1 MNFKNRLTSVVFVI
15 AFLLIVGAVGIVFMN
30 SGKEEDE
37 YSFWSSRKET
47 IQLWYTD
54 AALTDYLNN
63 KAVAFYE
70 DTDIRV
76 ETKLVSGLEYLENIN
91 RAGISEEEA
100 TPDVYI
106 VTNDSLEKAY
116 LAGLATNIEHSALVQ
131 DASKFSDAARNAV
144 TYNNHLV
151 GYPLYYETSA
161 LLYNKTHLER
171 MALDAVLKQYPEYY
185 PSSAEA
191 VTTETSDDEEEMD
204 TTNVTFDMLSE
215 EAQALVTATQ
225 QELIPDSVVDIL
237 NLADQY
243 SAPQNVEYFFRW
255 DVSDIF
261 YNYFFVGDYINVG
274 GTAGDDKNQ
283 IDIYNTGSIGSLLAF
298 QEMGRFFSA
307 EEEETSYADIMQE
320 FLEGKTI
327 FTIATSDV
335 LQLLE
340 TAKAEGTF
348 AYEYGV
354 AALPNINDEME
365 TKGMSV
371 TNALVVNGYSMHK
384 EAANAFAAYLADE
397 ASSDLYSK
405 TGKLPARFQIVY
417 DNPNMAVY
425 AKNYEKSVPIPKMLE
440 TSNFWV
446 ELEICFAK
454 VWNGADANAELR
466 ALSEQIKTQ
475 LTGEPF
481 TEEVL
486 ESPKVQLLSAE
497 ESMNT
502 AEHE

>member
-1 MNFKNRLTSVVFVI
+1 MNFKKRLTSVVFVI
-15 AFLLIVGAVGIVFMN
+15 AFLLIVGVVGFVFMN
-30 SGKEEDE
+30 SDSEEDE
-37 YSFWSSRKET
+37 YSFWSGRKET

-54 AALTDYLNN
+54 DALTDYLNN

-91 RAGISEEEA
+91 RASISEGDV

-106 VTNDSLEKAY
+106 ITNDSLEKAY
-116 LAGLATNIEHSALVQ
+116 LAGLATNIENSTLVQ

-161 LLYNKTHLER
+161 LLYNKTHMER
-171 MALDAVLKQYPEYY
+171 MALDAVLDQYPEYY
-185 PSSAEA
+185 PASEEA
-191 VTTETSDDEEEMD
+191 GAIETATEDEERD
-204 TTNVTFDMLSE
+204 TSAVTFDMLSE
-215 EAQALVTATQ
+215 DAQALVTAAQ

-237 NLADQY
+237 NFADQY

-274 GTAGDDKNQ
+274 GVAGDDKNQ
-283 IDIYNTGSIGSLLAF
+283 IDIYNIGSIGSLLAF
-298 QEMGRFFSA
+298 QEMGRFFSM
-307 EEEETSYADIMQE
+307 EEDDADYADILQE

-335 LQLLE
+335 LQHLE

-354 AALPNINDEME
+354 AALPDINDEME

-371 TNALVVNGYSMHK
+371 TNALVINGYSVHK
-384 EAANAFAAYLADE
+384 DAANAFASYLADK
-397 ASSDLYSK
+397 ASGDLHSK
-405 TGKLPARFQIVY
+405 TGKLPARLQIGY
-417 DNPNMAVY
+417 ENPNMAVF
-425 AKNYEKSVPIPKMLE
+425 AKNYEKSVPMPKMLE

-475 LTGEPF
+475 LTGEPI

-486 ESPKVQLLSAE
+486 VSPDVQLLSVE

-502 AEHE
+502 AEYE

>member
-1 MNFKNRLTSVVFVI
+1 MNFKKRLISVVFVI
-15 AFLLIVGAVGIVFMN
+15 AFLLVVGVIGFVFIN
-30 SGKEEDE
+30 NEEPSE
-37 YSFWSSRKET
+37 EPGFWAARKET

-54 AALTDYLNN
+54 DALTDYLNN

-91 RAGISEEEA
+91 RASIRDEEV

-106 VTNDSLEKAY
+106 ITNDSLEKAY
-116 LAGLATNIEHSALVQ
+116 LAGLATDIQDLQLVQ
-131 DASKFSDAARNAV
+131 DGAKFTDTARNAV
-144 TYNNHLV
+144 TYDNKLI
-151 GYPLYYETSA
+151 GYPLYFETSA
-161 LLYNKTHLER
+161 LLYNKTHLEK
-171 MALDAVLKQYPEYY
+171 MALEAVLKEHPEYY
-185 PSSAEA
+185 PGAEG
-191 VTTETSDDEEEMD
+191 VQTEDDDESSLD
-204 TTNVTFDMLSE
+204 LSLITVSMLSE
-215 EAQALVTATQ
+215 EAQELVSSMQSILVPNT
-225 QELIPDSVVDIL
+225 VVDIL
-237 NLADQY
+237 NFADQY
-243 SAPQNVEYFFRW
+243 SAPQNVEYFFKW

-261 YNYFFVGDYINVG
+261 YNYFFVGNYINVG
-274 GTAGDDKNQ
+274 GVAGDDKEQ

-298 QEMGRFFSA
+298 QEMGRFFSV
-307 EEEETSYADIMQE
+307 EDEKTTYANIMLE

-327 FTIATSDV
+327 FTIATSDA

-340 TAKAEGTF
+340 DAKAEGTF

-354 AALPNINDEME
+354 ASLPDINDEME

-384 EAANAFAAYLADE
+384 DAANAFAAYLSDE
-397 ASSDLYSK
+397 ASGDLYSK
-405 TGKLPARFQIVY
+405 TGKIPARLQVEY
-417 DNPNMAVY
+417 DNSNMAVY
-425 AKNYEKSVPIPKMLE
+425 VNNYEKSVPMPKMIE

-454 VWNGADANAELR
+454 VWNGADANTEIR

-475 LTGEPF
+475 LTGALY

-486 ESPKVQLLSAE
+486 TSPQVQLLSTE

-502 AEHE
+502 AEYE